1 MKLDNTIKNI
11 LSSEE
16 AETEYE
22 ELLSQSSILNTDEL
36 KHSRTAILGNN
47 NNSSFHIRRVT
58 KYANVIINQL
68 MGIKIQNFILK
79 QVFFSKQKIRQSL
92 LFQDLRKLVEK

>member
-1 MKLDNTIKNI
+1 MKLDKTIKNI

-36 KHSRTAILGNN
+36 KHSRNTILGDN
-47 NNSSFHIRRVT
+47 NNSSFHIRRIT
-58 KYANVIINQL
+58 KYANFIINQL
-68 MGIKIQNFILK
+68 MSNKDFK
-79 QVFFSKQKIRQSL
+79 VKKTKVEFF
-92 LFQDLRKLVEK
+92 

>member
-22 ELLSQSSILNTDEL
+22 ELLFQSSILNTDEL
-36 KHSRTAILGNN
+36 KHSRNAILGDNH
-47 NNSSFHIRRVT
+47 NSSFHIRRVT

-68 MGIKIQNFILK
+68 MNNRDYKVK
-79 QVFFSKQKIRQSL
+79 KTKVEFF
-92 LFQDLRKLVEK
+92 

>member
-11 LSSEE
+11 LSSKE

-22 ELLSQSSILNTDEL
+22 ELLSNFSILNNDEL
-36 KHSRTAILGNN
+36 KDARTAILGDYI
-47 NNSSFHIRRVT
+47 NSSFHIRRVT

-68 MGIKIQNFILK
+68 ISNRDYKVK
-79 QVFFSKQKIRQSL
+79 KTK
-92 LFQDLRKLVEK
+92 VEIY

>member
-1 MKLDNTIKNI
+1 MKLNKTIKNI

-22 ELLSQSSILNTDEL
+22 ELLFQSSILNTDEL
-36 KHSRTAILGNN
+36 KYSRNAILGDN

-58 KYANVIINQL
+58 KYANIIINQL
-68 MGIKIQNFILK
+68 MNNRDFKVK
-79 QVFFSKQKIRQSL
+79 KTKVEFF
-92 LFQDLRKLVEK
+92 

>member
-22 ELLSQSSILNTDEL
+22 ELLFQSSILDTDEL
-36 KHSRTAILGNN
+36 KYSRNAILGDN
-47 NNSSFHIRRVT
+47 NNSSFHIRKIT
-58 KYANVIINQL
+58 KYANNIINQL
-68 MGIKIQNFILK
+68 MSNRDFKVK
-79 QVFFSKQKIRQSL
+79 KTKVEFF
-92 LFQDLRKLVEK
+92 

>member
-22 ELLSQSSILNTDEL
+22 ELLFQSSILNTDEL
-36 KHSRTAILGNN
+36 KHSRNAILGDN
-47 NNSSFHIRRVT
+47 NNSSFHIRRIT
-58 KYANVIINQL
+58 KYANIIINQL
-68 MGIKIQNFILK
+68 MNNKDFK
-79 QVFFSKQKIRQSL
+79 VKKTKVEFF
-92 LFQDLRKLVEK
+92 

>member
-11 LSSEE
+11 LSSKE
-16 AETEYE
+16 AEIEYE

-36 KHSRTAILGNN
+36 KHSRNAILGDN
-47 NNSSFHIRRVT
+47 NNSSFHIRRIT

-68 MGIKIQNFILK
+68 MNNRDFKVK
-79 QVFFSKQKIRQSL
+79 KTKVEFF
-92 LFQDLRKLVEK
+92 

>member
-11 LSSEE
+11 LSSKE

-22 ELLSQSSILNTDEL
+22 ELLFQSSILNTDEL
-36 KHSRTAILGNN
+36 KHSRNAILGDN

-58 KYANVIINQL
+58 KYANNIINQL
-68 MGIKIQNFILK
+68 MSNRDFKVK
-79 QVFFSKQKIRQSL
+79 KTKVEFF
-92 LFQDLRKLVEK
+92 

>member
-22 ELLSQSSILNTDEL
+22 EILSQSGILNTDEL
-36 KHSRTAILGNN
+36 KDARTAILGDNN
-47 NNSSFHIRRVT
+47 YSSFHIRRIT

-68 MGIKIQNFILK
+68 MNNRDFKVK
-79 QVFFSKQKIRQSL
+79 KTKVEFF
-92 LFQDLRKLVEK
+92 

>member
-22 ELLSQSSILNTDEL
+22 ELLFQSSILNTDEL
-36 KHSRTAILGNN
+36 KHSRNAILGDN
-47 NNSSFHIRRVT
+47 NNSSFHIRRIT

-68 MGIKIQNFILK
+68 MNNRDFKVK
-79 QVFFSKQKIRQSL
+79 KTKVEFF
-92 LFQDLRKLVEK
+92 

>member
-1 MKLDNTIKNI
+1 MKLDNTIKKI

-22 ELLSQSSILNTDEL
+22 ELLFQSSILNTDEL
-36 KHSRTAILGNN
+36 KHSRNAILGNN

-58 KYANVIINQL
+58 KYANIIINQL
-68 MGIKIQNFILK
+68 MNNRDFKVK
-79 QVFFSKQKIRQSL
+79 KTKVEFF
-92 LFQDLRKLVEK
+92 

>member
-1 MKLDNTIKNI
+1 MKLDKTIKNI

-36 KHSRTAILGNN
+36 KHSRNAILGDN
-47 NNSSFHIRRVT
+47 NNSSFHIRRIT
-58 KYANVIINQL
+58 KYANIIINQL
-68 MGIKIQNFILK
+68 MNNRDFKVK
-79 QVFFSKQKIRQSL
+79 KTKVEFF
-92 LFQDLRKLVEK
+92 

>member
-22 ELLSQSSILNTDEL
+22 ELLFQSSILNTDEL
-36 KHSRTAILGNN
+36 KHSRNAILGDN
-47 NNSSFHIRRVT
+47 NNSSFHIRRIT
-58 KYANVIINQL
+58 KYVNIIINQL
-68 MGIKIQNFILK
+68 MNNRDFKVK
-79 QVFFSKQKIRQSL
+79 KTKVEFF
-92 LFQDLRKLVEK
+92 

>member
-11 LSSEE
+11 LSSKE

-22 ELLSQSSILNTDEL
+22 ELLSQSGLLNNDEL
-36 KHSRTAILGNN
+36 KDARTAILGDYI
-47 NNSSFHIRRVT
+47 NSSFHIRRVT

-68 MGIKIQNFILK
+68 MSNKDFK
-79 QVFFSKQKIRQSL
+79 VKKTKVEFF
-92 LFQDLRKLVEK
+92 

>member
-11 LSSEE
+11 LSSKE

-22 ELLSQSSILNTDEL
+22 ELLFQSSILNTDEL
-36 KHSRTAILGNN
+36 KHSRNAILGDN

-58 KYANVIINQL
+58 KYANIIINQL
-68 MGIKIQNFILK
+68 MNNRDFKVK
-79 QVFFSKQKIRQSL
+79 KTK
-92 LFQDLRKLVEK
+92 VEIF

>member
-36 KHSRTAILGNN
+36 KHSRTAI
-47 NNSSFHIRRVT
+47 
-58 KYANVIINQL
+58 INQL
-68 MGIKIQNFILK
+68 MSNKDFK
-79 QVFFSKQKIRQSL
+79 VKKT
-92 LFQDLRKLVEK
+92 KVEFC

>member
-1 MKLDNTIKNI
+1 MKLDNTINNI

-36 KHSRTAILGNN
+36 KHSRTAI
-47 NNSSFHIRRVT
+47 
-58 KYANVIINQL
+58 INQL
-68 MGIKIQNFILK
+68 MSNKDFK
-79 QVFFSKQKIRQSL
+79 VKKT
-92 LFQDLRKLVEK
+92 KVEIC

>member
-36 KHSRTAILGNN
+36 KHSRTAILGDNI
-47 NNSSFHIRRVT
+47 NSSFHIRRIT

-68 MGIKIQNFILK
+68 MRNRDFKVK
-79 QVFFSKQKIRQSL
+79 KAK
-92 LFQDLRKLVEK
+92 VEIF

>member
-11 LSSEE
+11 LSLEE

-36 KHSRTAILGNN
+36 KHSRNAILGDN
-47 NNSSFHIRRVT
+47 NNSSFHIRRIT
-58 KYANVIINQL
+58 KYTNIIINQV
-68 MGIKIQNFILK
+68 MNNRDFKVK
-79 QVFFSKQKIRQSL
+79 KTKVEFF
-92 LFQDLRKLVEK
+92 

>member
-22 ELLSQSSILNTDEL
+22 ELLSNFSILNNDEL
-36 KHSRTAILGNN
+36 KDARTAILGDYI
-47 NNSSFHIRRVT
+47 NSSFHIRRIT
-58 KYANVIINQL
+58 KYANAIINQL
-68 MGIKIQNFILK
+68 MNNKDYK
-79 QVFFSKQKIRQSL
+79 VKKT
-92 LFQDLRKLVEK
+92 KVEIY

>member
-36 KHSRTAILGNN
+36 KHSRNAILGDN
-47 NNSSFHIRRVT
+47 NNSSFHIRRIT
-58 KYANVIINQL
+58 KYANIIINQL
-68 MGIKIQNFILK
+68 MNNKDYK
-79 QVFFSKQKIRQSL
+79 VKKTKVEFF
-92 LFQDLRKLVEK
+92 

>member
-22 ELLSQSSILNTDEL
+22 ELLFQSSILNTDEL
-36 KHSRTAILGNN
+36 KHSRNAILGNN
-47 NNSSFHIRRVT
+47 NNSSFHIRGVT
-58 KYANVIINQL
+58 KYANNIINQL
-68 MGIKIQNFILK
+68 MNNRDFKVK
-79 QVFFSKQKIRQSL
+79 KTKVEFF
-92 LFQDLRKLVEK
+92 